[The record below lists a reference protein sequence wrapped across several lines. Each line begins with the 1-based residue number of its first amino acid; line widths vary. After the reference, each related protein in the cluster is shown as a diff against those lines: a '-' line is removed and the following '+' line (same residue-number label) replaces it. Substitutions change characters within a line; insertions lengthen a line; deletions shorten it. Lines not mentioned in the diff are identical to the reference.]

1 MPIGILLWVLSSYGG
16 WGRYGRMPVL
26 LQDPTQG
33 RCATSGNIMPSH
45 CCNEA
50 MHAPKEVAQSG
61 SIMPNHCC
69 NEDMHAPKGF
79 RKAGPLCETHCKP

>member
-1 MPIGILLWVLSSYGG
+1 MYV
-16 WGRYGRMPVL
+16 RMPAL

-33 RCATSGNIMPSH
+33 SCATHGNIMPSH
-45 CCNEA
+45 CCNEV

-61 SIMPNHCC
+61 SIMPSHCC